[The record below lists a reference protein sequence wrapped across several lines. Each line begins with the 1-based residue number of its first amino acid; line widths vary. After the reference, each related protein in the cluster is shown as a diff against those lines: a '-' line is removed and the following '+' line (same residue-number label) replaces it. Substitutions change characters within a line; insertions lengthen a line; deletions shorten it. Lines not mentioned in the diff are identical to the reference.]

1 MNIVIIGAG
10 SIGYSIARILSGKH
24 SVTVVDRDEKRYEY
38 VMSTLDVAAMHA
50 NGASPQVLSE
60 LLDSKVDLLMAV
72 TESDETNIF
81 ACMIAKKLHP
91 QLFTVARMRDLDYT
105 EGGLVTNFLSVDR
118 VISPEYLV
126 AAKMKR
132 IALLENAVD
141 YDQIP
146 SRGLEV
152 ARFRMNHNRQGIAS
166 IPLRHLPVPE
176 DCKILLIHRGG
187 QTVVPTGDDVLLT
200 GDDIVVIGKNDG
212 IAEFDR
218 FLGIVKPS
226 RDILI
231 IGGGI
236 VAQYLVGMLE
246 GENVSIR
253 LIEKDEERC
262 RELAQRF
269 GHAIIINDNGAD
281 PLVLRTEN
289 VSMTDVLVCATNHEE
304 SDLLACLVGKH
315 LGVSK
320 TITTFSRQE
329 YKGIFHMAGVD
340 AAISFDEVVANAVVK
355 QTVPDLDVM
364 LLTEGFQKE
373 LIGLEVG
380 RKCRLR
386 EERIGDI
393 ELPERSVIAMVLT
406 GNGAFLPD
414 PDLRIMEGDTLL
426 IYADRADISIL
437 ERIFN
442 RRIPVSP

>member
-10 SIGYSIARILSGKH
+10 SIGYSIARILSGQH
-24 SVTVVDRDEKRYEY
+24 SVMVVERDEKRYEY
-38 VMSTLDVAAMHA
+38 VMATLDVGAVHA
-50 NGASPQVLSE
+50 NGASPQVLQE
-60 LLDSKVDLLMAV
+60 LLASEVDLLMAV

-81 ACMIAKKLHP
+81 ACMIAKKLQP
-91 QLFTVARMRDLDYT
+91 QLLTVARMRDLDYT
-105 EGGLVTNFLSVDR
+105 EGGLVTNFLNVDR

-126 AAKMKR
+126 AAKMKK
-132 IALLENAVD
+132 IALLENAID

-146 SRGLEV
+146 SRGLEI

-166 IPLRHLPVPE
+166 IPLRHLPLPP
-176 DCKILLIHRGG
+176 DCKILLIHRNGH
-187 QTVVPTGDDVLLT
+187 TVVPREDDVLLT
-200 GDDIVVIGKNDG
+200 GDDIVVIGKGDG

-226 RDILI
+226 RDVLI

-246 GENVSIR
+246 EENVSVR
-253 LIEKDEERC
+253 LIEQDEERC

-269 GHAIIINDNGAD
+269 NRAIIINDNGAD
-281 PLVLRTEN
+281 PLVLRNEN
-289 VSMTDVLVCATNHEE
+289 ISMTDVLVSATNHEE

-320 TITTFSRQE
+320 TITTFSKQE
-329 YKGIFHMAGVD
+329 YKGIFQMAGID
-340 AAISFDEVVANAVVK
+340 AAISFYEVVANAIVK
-355 QTVPDLDVM
+355 QTVSDLDV
-364 LLTEGFQKE
+364 LLLMEGFQKE

-380 RKCRLR
+380 RRCRIR
-386 EERIGDI
+386 DERIGDI
-393 ELPERSVIAMVLT
+393 DMPERSVIAMVM
-406 GNGAFLPD
+406 NGDGATLPD
-414 PDLRIMEGDTLL
+414 PNLQVLEGDTLL
-426 IYADRADISIL
+426 IYADRADISLL